1 MSEDLRLAPGLYSVW
16 VEPGQSEP
24 VTFNDRIIPESFI
37 TYLQFKDKSKTWLVE
52 FNIEITKSG
61 SPVLK
66 SVTTHGSKL
75 KDGETDTVQRW
86 QLKLVEQYRHQ
97 LLVLA
102 VEMAVVMTVPTVM
115 LKQEATPENMAL
127 IRASNTGM
135 AHTDLSKFSPRTLN
149 LFVKQN
155 ATPENMAL
163 LKQMSSLLDKTK
175 GLVLA
180 HPSTIKATL
189 PSGEVADFVRFWDVN
204 FNPVTGKELA
214 KIQSEINK
222 AVRRRITDKFLK
234 EVAGVYEQAV
244 AVGLDPNVEICN
256 VYGCKARTA
265 REWTK
270 LARAPHLGY
279 LPETSQGK
287 VTVKATTK
295 RKAKT

>member
-1 MSEDLRLAPGLYSVW
+1 MSEDLRRVPGLYSAW

-61 SPVLK
+61 LPVLK

-75 KDGETDTVQRW
+75 KDGEGDTVQRW
-86 QLKLVEQYRHQ
+86 QLKLVEQHRHQ
-97 LLVLA
+97 LLELA
-102 VEMAVVMTVPTVM
+102 VELAVVSKVPTIM
-115 LKQEATPENMAL
+115 LRREYSAENMA
-127 IRASNTGM
+127 IVRAINSLRGKTN
-135 AHTDLSKFSPRTLN
+135 
-149 LFVKQN
+149 QI
-155 ATPENMAL
+155 L
-163 LKQMSSLLDKTK
+163 LE
-175 GLVLA
+175 
-180 HPSTIKATL
+180 HPSTIKGTL
-189 PSGEVADFVRFWDVN
+189 PSGEVADFVRFWDG
-204 FNPVTGKELA
+204 NPNPITGKELA

>member
-1 MSEDLRLAPGLYSVW
+1 M
-16 VEPGQSEP
+16 
-24 VTFNDRIIPESFI
+24 FNVSI
-37 TYLQFKDKSKTWLVE
+37 TEGGTPL
-52 FNIEITKSG
+52 
-61 SPVLK
+61 LK
-66 SVTTHGSKL
+66 SVTTYGSKL

-86 QLKLVEQYRHQ
+86 QLKIVEQYRYT
-97 LLVLA
+97 LLELA
-102 VEMAVVMTVPTVM
+102 VELAITTRWPTVM
-115 LKQEATPENMAL
+115 LRREYNAENMAL
-127 IRASNTGM
+127 SRAMTG
-135 AHTDLSKFSPRTLN
+135 LGRKPNQIQL
-149 LFVKQN
+149 
-155 ATPENMAL
+155 E
-163 LKQMSSLLDKTK
+163 
-175 GLVLA
+175 
-180 HPSTIKATL
+180 HPSTITGTL
-189 PSGEVADFVRFWDVN
+189 PNGEPADFVRFWDG
-204 FNPVTGKELA
+204 NPNPITGKELA